1 MALRS
6 IAVAAATAALLLSA
20 RPESAQAQPSSF
32 EERRQLMRQM
42 SQQLQARL
50 EQRLRCINQAK
61 SFDDLDQC
69 QRTNSTGWHHGPGM
83 GGPGWG
89 GWGCP
94 MW

>member
-1 MALRS
+1 MAPRS
-6 IAVAAATAALLLSA
+6 ITAAAGMAALAVTLLSA
-20 RPESAQAQPSSF
+20 PAQAQPSSF

-61 SFDDLDQC
+61 NWGDLDNC
-69 QRTNSTGWHHGPGM
+69 QRTTSTGWHHGPGM
-83 GGPGWG
+83 GG
-89 GWGCP
+89 WGCP

>member
-1 MALRS
+1 MSHRHANASRWMFLALP
-6 IAVAAATAALLLSA
+6 LLA
-20 RPESAQAQPSSF
+20 GPAQAQPNGF

-61 SFDDLDQC
+61 TFSDLEQC
-69 QRTNSTGWHHGPGM
+69 QRTTSTGWHHGPGM
-83 GGPGWG
+83 GGVGMG

-94 MW
+94 IW

>member
-1 MALRS
+1 MSRHQS
-6 IAVAAATAALLLSA
+6 NAALWALLTLPLLA
-20 RPESAQAQPSSF
+20 WPAQAQPSSF

-61 SFDDLDQC
+61 TFADLDQC

-83 GGPGWG
+83 GGPGMG

-94 MW
+94 IW

>member
-1 MALRS
+1 MVRRS
-6 IAVAAATAALLLSA
+6 ISVAAATAALLLIA
-20 RPESAQAQPSSF
+20 GPRAAQAQPSSF

-61 SFDDLDQC
+61 TFADLDQC
-69 QRTNSTGWHHGPGM
+69 QRANSTGWHHGPGM
-83 GGPGWG
+83 GGAGWG